1 MKIAIYENPLQE
13 KERFFLK
20 STEKLSPWPC
30 VHAAFKGFA
39 MEQQRGG
46 GKQRGKL
53 AEFKQDF
60 RWRREQEN
68 WLVEQSEKP
77 RAVFIVFFSK
87 KKKAQR
93 LKDRLLS

>member
-30 VHAAFKGFA
+30 VHAAFKGCA

-46 GKQRGKL
+46 GKQKGEL

-60 RWRREQEN
+60 RWRTEQEN

-77 RAVFIVFFSK
+77 RAVFIV
-87 KKKAQR
+87 
-93 LKDRLLS
+93 